1 MEEKLYDTS
10 VLIDLWSSNI
20 RRLEAYTTIFNIIE
34 FPKALLIKN
43 LVVLYP
49 TREDFD
55 AAILIAKDLL
65 KIGKPVGAID
75 IVIASIALRKNLAIV
90 TSDSDFKYIKKVR
103 PDLKIELKQL

>member
-1 MEEKLYDTS
+1 MEKKLYDTS
-10 VLIDLWSSNI
+10 ILIDLWNSNI
-20 RRLEAYTTIFNIIE
+20 RSLEAYTTIFSIIE

-43 LVVLYP
+43 LIVLYP

-75 IVIASIALRKNLAIV
+75 IIIASIALRKGLVIV
-90 TSDSDFKYIKKVR
+90 TSDSDFEYIKKVR
-103 PDLKIELKQL
+103 PDLKVELK